1 MDFSNHFRQIP
12 KFDAIHSSS
21 PGPATWHGVNIWD
34 PPPSDA
40 SSTPPRGRR
49 NLFAPSLSGILASVE
64 NREAQLSS
72 VTTSLDDLVERVS
85 RVAEEVHAAGDESLA
100 YDLFEVERSLR
111 TAHRRLVAA
120 TRRMK

>member
-1 MDFSNHFRQIP
+1 M
-12 KFDAIHSSS
+12 
-21 PGPATWHGVNIWD
+21 
-34 PPPSDA
+34 
-40 SSTPPRGRR
+40 
-49 NLFAPSLSGILASVE
+49 E